1 MKKWILVFALILLII
16 FLCACGSKT
25 EPAGTASNTSSAAQA
40 SNSAASSKDRDY
52 EIDQV
57 FSRTFQGTDG
67 EHFQGSFCVTNT
79 GKTPLFLSAAFW
91 ELKDSSGKTI
101 TTSSQQPGTF
111 ASPTVIDV
119 GETSWY
125 FINALVERMTDGS
138 GDIADAVPIYQRPP
152 RLNEGIDFKR
162 FQVSD
167 LTLQEKDGR
176 IAAFG
181 TVENNSDLSSPAL
194 IYVNLFDKDGHLV
207 GQLVDE
213 FMSIGAGDK
222 MSFTAEVDT
231 RKNSGELALV
241 LSDIAS
247 FDAVAFYSTN
257 K

>member
-1 MKKWILVFALILLII
+1 MKRLIALLLVLLMMVT
-16 FLCACGSKT
+16 LCACGRKAQSSD
-25 EPAGTASNTSSAAQA
+25 AGNNNGASPASNTT
-40 SNSAASSKDRDY
+40 ASSKDEDY
-52 EIDQV
+52 KIDQV
-57 FSRTFQGTDG
+57 FFRTFQGTDG
-67 EHFQGSFCVTNT
+67 EHFQGSFRVTNT
-79 GKTPLFLSAAFW
+79 GKTPLFLGAAFW

-125 FINALVERMTDGS
+125 YINALVERMTDGS
-138 GDIADAVPIYQRPP
+138 GDIADAVPIYQIPP
-152 RLNEGIDFKR
+152 HTPGNIDFR
-162 FQVSD
+162 LFQVSD

-176 IAAFG
+176 IVASG
-181 TVENNSDLSSPAL
+181 TVDNNSDLSSPVL

-213 FMSIGAGDK
+213 SLSIGAGDK
-222 MSFTAEVDT
+222 MSFTAEGDT
-231 RKNSGELALV
+231 RKNSGELALA

-247 FDAVAFYSTN
+247 FDAVAFYTIN